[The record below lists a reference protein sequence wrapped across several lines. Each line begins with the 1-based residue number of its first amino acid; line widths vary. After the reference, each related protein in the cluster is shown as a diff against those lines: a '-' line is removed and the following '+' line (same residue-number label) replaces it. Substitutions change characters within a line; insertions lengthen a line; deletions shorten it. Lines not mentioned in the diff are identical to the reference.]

1 MKTGSCREANVYVR
15 VERAQGAVSGVFE
28 TRNGDPARFPE
39 RSVSA
44 LWNKRSS

>member
-15 VERAQGAVSGVFE
+15 VERAQAVSGVFE
-28 TRNGDPARFPE
+28 TRNGDLARFPE

-44 LWNKRSS
+44 LWNKRSN